1 MEAQTRPG
9 ATRASSRRPAPTPLV
24 NELLRAGR
32 SEDRDRFDVLF
43 DLWLSA
49 VFARASASRRDRK
62 AAEELTRKVLIDAVR
77 TAASTL

>member
-1 MEAQTRPG
+1 MEAQTRSA
-9 ATRASSRRPAPTPLV
+9 ATRASSRRPEQAPVV

-32 SEDRDRFDVLF
+32 NEDRDRFDVLF

-49 VFARASASRRDRK
+49 VFARASASQRDRK
-62 AAEELTRKVLIDAVR
+62 AAEDLTREVLIDAVR